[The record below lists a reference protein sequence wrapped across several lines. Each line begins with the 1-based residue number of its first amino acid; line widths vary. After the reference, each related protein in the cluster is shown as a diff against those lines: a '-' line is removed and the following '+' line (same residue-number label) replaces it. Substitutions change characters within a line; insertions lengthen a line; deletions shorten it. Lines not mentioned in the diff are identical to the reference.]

1 MSNVEKNEKI
11 KQSLKETREKRKS
24 QVCTVYKLKINER
37 KLTSKQLTS
46 LKMMFVEGKWFWNSI
61 ISFTENN
68 NIKDFDIKEKTVKHF
83 DKDHNEI
90 ISEYKHL
97 SRQSKDSILKTF
109 ISNCKTLAT
118 LKKKGKKV
126 GRIRYKNDQTTIPYK
141 QYGVSHK
148 IVDKNKFKLQK
159 IGTVYVHG
167 LEQFI
172 YDSKVE
178 YADCKLVKKPSG
190 YYIHL
195 TTFKNKENI
204 DKTNYKTIGIDLGIS
219 TSITTSEGQKID
231 VLVQEPERLKRFQRK
246 LQRQEKN
253 SKNRYKTR
261 LKIQK
266 EYEKITNKKNDL
278 ANKIVH
284 DLTDEKICVMQDEQ
298 ISKWKHQ
305 FGKKI
310 QHSVLGRVKQKLMNN
325 PNCVVISST
334 LPTTK
339 VCRNCGKYHDEMTL
353 NDRVFR
359 CECGVEEDR
368 DIHASK
374 NMIFFYKN
382 NIGMGRTKFKHV
394 EIEAQI
400 LEAISKFAQSGKH
413 EASTL

>member
-11 KQSLKETREKRKS
+11 KQSLKVTREKRKS
-24 QVCTVYKLKINER
+24 QVCTVYELKINER

-46 LKMMFVEGKWFWNSI
+46 LKMVFVEGKWFWNSI

-83 DKDHNEI
+83 DKDRNEI

-97 SRQSKDSILKTF
+97 SQQSKDGILKTF
-109 ISNCKTLAT
+109 ISNCKTLST

-126 GRIRYKNDQTTIPYK
+126 GHIGYKKEQNVIPFI

-148 IVDKNKFKLQK
+148 IVDKNKIKLQK

-178 YADCKLVKKPSG
+178 YANCKLVKKPSG

-231 VLVQEPERLKRFQRK
+231 VLVQEPERLKKLQRK

-266 EYEKITNKKNDL
+266 EYEKMANKKNDL

-284 DLTDEKICVMQDEQ
+284 NLTDEKICIMQDEQ

-382 NIGMGRTKFKHV
+382 NIGVERTKFKRV
-394 EIEAQI
+394 EIEKQI
-400 LEAISKFAQSGKH
+400 LKVISKSAQSEKH
-413 EASTL
+413 ETSTL

>member
-11 KQSLKETREKRKS
+11 KQSLKATLEKRKS
-24 QVCTVYKLKINER
+24 QVCTVYELKINER

-83 DKDHNEI
+83 DKDHNEV
-90 ISEYKHL
+90 ISDYKHL
-97 SRQSKDSILKTF
+97 SQQSKDGILKTF

-126 GRIRYKNDQTTIPYK
+126 GRIGYKKDQTIIPYK

-148 IVDKNKFKLQK
+148 IIGKNKFKLQK

-204 DKTNYKTIGIDLGIS
+204 DKANYKTIGIDLGIS

-231 VLVQEPERLKRFQRK
+231 VLVQEPERLKRLQHK

-261 LKIQK
+261 LKLQK
-266 EYEKITNKKNDL
+266 EYEKMSNKKNDL

-284 DLTDEKICVMQDEQ
+284 DLTDEKICIMQDEQ

-400 LEAISKFAQSGKH
+400 LEAISKFAQSEKH